1 MLTVVL
7 IEHLLFAS
15 KSILEG
21 VIPDSEAWVEEEQS
35 IADDILVRVDEG
47 IQAIKLGHYVKDQL
61 PSTLMSEIT
70 SHFSFDMHKEKKLVS
85 KIIDGCIN
93 YENEESEDEEGSEK
107 EESKARAKKA
117 KAM

>member
-1 MLTVVL
+1 
-7 IEHLLFAS
+7 
-15 KSILEG
+15 
-21 VIPDSEAWVEEEQS
+21 
-35 IADDILVRVDEG
+35 
-47 IQAIKLGHYVKDQL
+47 
-61 PSTLMSEIT
+61 MSEIT